1 MTIMSSVAQNN
12 SSHGSDH
19 GNVISS
25 ELVVAISF
33 IVFFSLVCGG
43 YCMRKLL
50 SARRRYSIDQKAMN
64 YYIENCAESKEEYQ
78 PPSDTMNAT
87 NGASGATRLL

>member
-1 MTIMSSVAQNN
+1 MTTLSSAAQNS
-12 SSHGSDH
+12 SSHGSEH
-19 GNVISS
+19 GNSISS
-25 ELVVAISF
+25 ELIVAISF
-33 IVFFSLVCGG
+33 IAFFSLVCGG

-64 YYIENCAESKEEYQ
+64 YYLENCPESKEEYQ

-87 NGASGATRLL
+87 NGTRGATRLL